1 MTHQPPATDHSPPT
15 HHPPPTDDAQTR
27 LIALVGQGQRVLLV
41 GDRDEDLTARLAANG
56 CQVISLG
63 HGEMEQAVGG
73 EAVDVVVALRYLEH
87 LKDPLAEVT
96 RLRPLLKP
104 DGRLVAVV
112 PNIAHGSIRLAL
124 LGGHFP
130 LSEAGWQAAAPLRFF
145 TRASL
150 ERLLEGAGFVVGRLE
165 RLTQPFDF
173 DAAVSAPPTLVP
185 PSLQESLRQ
194 DPEALTYQFIV
205 VAHPLP
211 RADLQRVQD
220 RLRELM
226 EAREAAEL
234 RLQALEA
241 QLAAAQAQLQAL
253 EADKTALARENSALK
268 GEREALLETLGQQL
282 ADLEALSRQVTLSP
296 QREVALR
303 QRLLEAHDQLLQRDE
318 ELIQLRQQAAN
329 AVETVRW
336 MQASRSWQM
345 IQKSWAWRQRVRRL
359 LKPGKDK
366 T

>member
-1 MTHQPPATDHSPPT
+1 MTDQISGANHSL
-15 HHPPPTDDAQTR
+15 PTDDAQTR

-41 GDRDEDLTARLAANG
+41 GDRDEDLTTRLQANG
-56 CQVISLG
+56 CQVISLRDEALDS
-63 HGEMEQAVGG
+63 GEMEQVVGG
-73 EAVDVVVALRYLEH
+73 EAVDVVVAVRCLEH
-87 LKDPLAEVT
+87 LKDPLAGVT
-96 RLRPLLKP
+96 RLRPLLKA
-104 DGRLVAVV
+104 DGRLVAIV

-150 ERLLEGAGFVVGRLE
+150 ERLLEEGGFVVGRLE
-165 RLTQPFDF
+165 RLTRPFDL
-173 DAAVSAPPTLVP
+173 DGLSAPPSLVP
-185 PSLQESLRQ
+185 PGLLETLRH

-211 RADLQRVQD
+211 HLDLQRVQA
-220 RLRELM
+220 RMRELTD
-226 EAREAAEL
+226 AREAAEL
-234 RLQALEA
+234 RLQALEQ
-241 QLAAAQAQLQAL
+241 QLAAAQAQVQALQA
-253 EADKTALARENSALK
+253 DNSAL
-268 GEREALLETLGQQL
+268 ERENAALKGKMQALRETLDQQA
-282 ADLEALSRQVTLSP
+282 ADLETLSRQVTLSP

-303 QRLLEAHDQLLQRDE
+303 QGLLEAHDQLLQRDE
-318 ELIQLRQQAAN
+318 ELIKLRQQAAN

-345 IQKSWAWRQRVRRL
+345 IQKSWMWRQQVRRL

-366 T
+366 A